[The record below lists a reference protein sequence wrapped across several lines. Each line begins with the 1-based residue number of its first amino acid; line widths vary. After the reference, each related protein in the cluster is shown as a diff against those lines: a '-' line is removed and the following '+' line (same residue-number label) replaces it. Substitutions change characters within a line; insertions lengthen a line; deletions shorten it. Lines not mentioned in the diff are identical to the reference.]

1 MKFFRSG
8 SGGSSRWAAAWVLM
22 AALVWSASSARADS
36 GSAQAQANKE
46 AVNKAFAAWAAGGR
60 TFFDDMLAPNVVWTI
75 KGSSPTA
82 RVLRGKQ
89 ALIDGAVTPL
99 STRLQRQ
106 IRPTIRNLWADGDHV
121 IIEWDG
127 EAVAKD
133 GKPYLSL
140 SVKRKDGTTDRPDK
154 VSEFKAEAKRVFP
167 DAQLDDEIPF

>member
-1 MKFFRSG
+1 MEFSRLG
-8 SGGSSRWAAAWVLM
+8 SGASSRWTAAWVLV

-36 GSAQAQANKE
+36 GLAQAQGNKD
-46 AVNKAFAAWAAGGR
+46 AVGKAFAAWAAGGR

-89 ALIDGAVTPL
+89 ELIDGAVTPL

-133 GKPYLSL
+133 GKPYRNSYLWIFRMHGGRATEVTAYL
-140 SVKRKDGTTDRPDK
+140 DLAPYDDVLR
-154 VSEFKAEAKRVFP
+154 RVP
-167 DAQLDDEIPF
+167 ASQ

>member
-89 ALIDGAVTPL
+89 ELIDGAVTPL
-99 STRLQRQ
+99 SIRLQRQ

-133 GKPYLSL
+133 GKPYRNSYLWIFRMQGGRAIEVTAYL
-140 SVKRKDGTTDRPDK
+140 DLAPYDDVLR
-154 VSEFKAEAKRVFP
+154 RVP
-167 DAQLDDEIPF
+167 AA

>member
-1 MKFFRSG
+1 
-8 SGGSSRWAAAWVLM
+8 M
-22 AALVWSASSARADS
+22 AALVWSASWARADS

-46 AVNKAFAAWAAGGR
+46 AVGKAFAAWAAGGR

-89 ALIDGAVTPL
+89 ELIDGAVTPL

-133 GKPYLSL
+133 GKPYRNSYLWIFRMQGGRATEVTAYL
-140 SVKRKDGTTDRPDK
+140 DLAPYDDVLR
-154 VSEFKAEAKRVFP
+154 RVP
-167 DAQLDDEIPF
+167 ASQ

>member
-1 MKFFRSG
+1 MKFSRSN
-8 SGGSSRWAAAWVLM
+8 SGGSSCWPAAWLLM
-22 AALVWSASSARADS
+22 AALVWFSSPARADS
-36 GSAQAQANKE
+36 GAAEAQRNKE
-46 AVNKAFAAWAAGGR
+46 AVGKAFAAWAAGGQ

-89 ALIDGAVTPL
+89 ELIDGAVTPL

-106 IRPTIRNLWADGDHV
+106 IRPTIRNLWAAGDHV

-133 GKPYLSL
+133 GKPYRNSYLWIFRMQGGRAVEVTAYL
-140 SVKRKDGTTDRPDK
+140 DLAPYDDVLR
-154 VSEFKAEAKRVFP
+154 RVP
-167 DAQLDDEIPF
+167 AS

>member
-1 MKFFRSG
+1 MKFFRSD

-60 TFFDDMLAPNVVWTI
+60 TFFDDMLASNVVWTI

-89 ALIDGAVTPL
+89 ELIDGAVTPL

-133 GKPYLSL
+133 GKPYRNSYLWIFRMQGGRATEVTAYLDLASYDDVL
-140 SVKRKDGTTDRPDK
+140 R
-154 VSEFKAEAKRVFP
+154 RVP
-167 DAQLDDEIPF
+167 ASQ

>member
-1 MKFFRSG
+1 
-8 SGGSSRWAAAWVLM
+8 M

-89 ALIDGAVTPL
+89 ELIDGAVTPL
-99 STRLQRQ
+99 SIRLQRQ

-133 GKPYLSL
+133 GKPYRNSYLWIFRMQGGRAIEVTAYL
-140 SVKRKDGTTDRPDK
+140 DLAPYDDVLR
-154 VSEFKAEAKRVFP
+154 RVP
-167 DAQLDDEIPF
+167 AA

>member
-1 MKFFRSG
+1 MEFSRSG
-8 SGGSSRWAAAWVLM
+8 SGAALRWMAAWVLM
-22 AALVWSASSARADS
+22 AALAWFASPARADS
-36 GSAQAQANKE
+36 GAAQAQSNKE
-46 AVNKAFAAWAAGGR
+46 AVSKAFAAWAAGGR

-89 ALIDGAVTPL
+89 ELIDGAVTPL

-133 GKPYLSL
+133 GKPYRNSYLWIFRMQGGRATEVTAYL
-140 SVKRKDGTTDRPDK
+140 DLAPYDDVLR
-154 VSEFKAEAKRVFP
+154 RVP
-167 DAQLDDEIPF
+167 ASQ

>member
-1 MKFFRSG
+1 
-8 SGGSSRWAAAWVLM
+8 
-22 AALVWSASSARADS
+22 
-36 GSAQAQANKE
+36 
-46 AVNKAFAAWAAGGR
+46 
-60 TFFDDMLAPNVVWTI
+60 MLAPNVVWTI

-89 ALIDGAVTPL
+89 ELIDGAVTPL

-133 GKPYLSL
+133 GKPYRNSYLWIFRMQGGRATEVTAYL
-140 SVKRKDGTTDRPDK
+140 DLAPYDDVLR
-154 VSEFKAEAKRVFP
+154 RVP
-167 DAQLDDEIPF
+167 ASQ

>member
-1 MKFFRSG
+1 MKFSRPG
-8 SGGSSRWAAAWVLM
+8 SGGSSRRPAAWFLM
-22 AALVWSASSARADS
+22 AALVWAVSSARADS
-36 GSAQAQANKE
+36 GAAEAQRNKE
-46 AVNKAFAAWAAGGR
+46 AVGKAFAAWAGGGQ

-89 ALIDGAVTPL
+89 QLIDGAVTPL

-127 EAVAKD
+127 EALAKD
-133 GKPYLSL
+133 GKPYRNSYLWIFRMQGGRATEVTAYL
-140 SVKRKDGTTDRPDK
+140 DLVPYDDVLR
-154 VSEFKAEAKRVFP
+154 RVP
-167 DAQLDDEIPF
+167 ASQ

>member
-89 ALIDGAVTPL
+89 ELIDGAVMPMAIT
-99 STRLQRQ
+99 SSS
-106 IRPTIRNLWADGDHV
+106 N
-121 IIEWDG
+121 
-127 EAVAKD
+127 
-133 GKPYLSL
+133 
-140 SVKRKDGTTDRPDK
+140 GT
-154 VSEFKAEAKRVFP
+154 AKRWRRTASLIATAICGFS
-167 DAQLDDEIPF
+167 ACKAAARLR

>member
-8 SGGSSRWAAAWVLM
+8 SDGSSRWAAAWVLM

-89 ALIDGAVTPL
+89 ELIDGAVTPL

-133 GKPYLSL
+133 GKPYRNSYLWIFRMQGGRAIEVTAYL
-140 SVKRKDGTTDRPDK
+140 DLAPYDDVLR
-154 VSEFKAEAKRVFP
+154 RVP
-167 DAQLDDEIPF
+167 AA

>member
-1 MKFFRSG
+1 MEFSRSG
-8 SGGSSRWAAAWVLM
+8 SGASSRWAAAWVLM
-22 AALVWSASSARADS
+22 VALVWSASPARADN
-36 GSAQAQANKE
+36 GLAQAQGNKE
-46 AVNKAFAAWAAGGR
+46 AVGKAFAAWAAGGQ

-89 ALIDGAVTPL
+89 ELIDGAVTPL

-133 GKPYLSL
+133 GKPYRNSYLWIFRMQGGRAIEVTAYL
-140 SVKRKDGTTDRPDK
+140 DLAPYDDVLR
-154 VSEFKAEAKRVFP
+154 RVP
-167 DAQLDDEIPF
+167 AS

>member
-1 MKFFRSG
+1 MEFSRSG
-8 SGGSSRWAAAWVLM
+8 SGASSRWVAAWVLM
-22 AALVWSASSARADS
+22 AALVWSASPARADS
-36 GSAQAQANKE
+36 GSAQAQGNKE
-46 AVNKAFAAWAAGGR
+46 VVNKAFAAWAAGGR
-60 TFFDDMLAPNVVWTI
+60 TFFDDMLAPDVVWTI

-89 ALIDGAVTPL
+89 ELIDGAVTPL

-133 GKPYLSL
+133 GKPYRNSYLWIFRMQGGRATEVTAYL
-140 SVKRKDGTTDRPDK
+140 DLAPYDDVLRR
-154 VSEFKAEAKRVFP
+154 VSAS
-167 DAQLDDEIPF
+167 Q

>member
-46 AVNKAFAAWAAGGR
+46 AVDKAFAAWAAGGR

-89 ALIDGAVTPL
+89 ELIDGAVTPL

-127 EAVAKD
+127 EAVAKG
-133 GKPYLSL
+133 GKPYRNSYLWIFRMQGGRATEVTAYL
-140 SVKRKDGTTDRPDK
+140 DLAPYDDVLR
-154 VSEFKAEAKRVFP
+154 RVP
-167 DAQLDDEIPF
+167 ASQ

>member
-89 ALIDGAVTPL
+89 ELIDGAVTPL

-133 GKPYLSL
+133 GKPYRNSYLWIFRMQGGRAIEVTAYL
-140 SVKRKDGTTDRPDK
+140 DLAPYEDVLR
-154 VSEFKAEAKRVFP
+154 RVP
-167 DAQLDDEIPF
+167 ASQ